1 MLVCTV
7 VPLPIASGIKRFL
20 GRPYSS
26 LGILRLYA
34 SVDSHTRRVAS
45 QYGFVLRPC
54 GLGRE
59 RSYIL
64 SGDQSR
70 NRYPQGIFA
79 GGQRNEG
86 PDLSM
91 NRGHFAA
98 GTPLT
103 IFTTLSILQ
112 HVIVTCQLSRIA
124 PRSIELIVQTRYVGL
139 LRPDTF
145 LRHLIGTLRIGRG
158 PLRHNSQM

>member
-1 MLVCTV
+1 
-7 VPLPIASGIKRFL
+7 
-20 GRPYSS
+20 
-26 LGILRLYA
+26 
-34 SVDSHTRRVAS
+34 
-45 QYGFVLRPC
+45 
-54 GLGRE
+54 
-59 RSYIL
+59 
-64 SGDQSR
+64 
-70 NRYPQGIFA
+70 
-79 GGQRNEG
+79 
-86 PDLSM
+86 M